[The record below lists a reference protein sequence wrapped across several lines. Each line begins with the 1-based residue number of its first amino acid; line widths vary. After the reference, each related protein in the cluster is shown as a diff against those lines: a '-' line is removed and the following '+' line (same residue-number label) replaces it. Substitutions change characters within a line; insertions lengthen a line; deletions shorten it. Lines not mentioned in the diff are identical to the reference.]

1 MVSKGL
7 KEMII
12 MKDIKTIILGLGACT
27 ALFSCSDFD
36 EVNTSPIT
44 ATIEYV
50 KPQFALNNSIA
61 QAKMDPGVSERIVV
75 YNWGSAAR
83 VIGEMSFLNVGRY
96 SDDYTSSYYYPCI
109 CNSIKNA
116 TLAIN
121 TADQQLASG
130 TATAHE
136 QKFFPNVKQFA
147 RIWRAYLISE
157 FTDNFG
163 PYAIEG
169 FMGENPV
176 FNSEKEVYAFI
187 LKELKEASE
196 AIDTSV
202 EAEGDEGSCDT
213 FGNNFN
219 ATKWKKL
226 ANSLRMRYAM
236 RLSVVDPATARSEFS
251 AAAEGL
257 NVITT
262 QDEIF
267 AVPENNGWDNLT
279 GVFTRS
285 FDDQVLSST
294 VANLLTNLGGVKVA
308 DMYPRLA
315 SNVKP
320 ANYLGI
326 RYNRHY
332 VANTDN
338 PTKQYWMD
346 GIPENLDPRA
356 LKIFCLPDDAEAEN
370 YIDKYLDKSAKD
382 FALLAVDE
390 SGKPIPSAEKQDRI
404 AIDATKCWNG
414 YPAGTRATWSST
426 VSYNELVSNGY
437 GPGCTLPMLGSDYCS
452 GKARIYFAPWES
464 YFLLAE
470 AAEYGWI
477 SNITPKEAYELGIR
491 SSFEYFGV
499 SEYADQYI
507 NSTTRN
513 RLGTSVAFDDTVEP
527 TSEVMT
533 YRDGYTNTDQI
544 QEVVYNYP
552 TASKTL
558 YGKAMNDHLTKI
570 ITQKYIA
577 QMPYQV
583 LEIWND
589 HRRLG
594 LPFFEIPAN
603 ESDLIGSD
611 MVNVLKKDSWKNG
624 QQWDFY
630 PQRMRYPTT
639 LDNADPE
646 NYQKA
651 VELLGGSDVIITPLW
666 WSLGSNQK

>member
-1 MVSKGL
+1 
-7 KEMII
+7 

-27 ALFSCSDFD
+27 ALYSCSDFD

-96 SDDYTSSYYYPCI
+96 TDDYTSSYYYPCI

-121 TADQQLASG
+121 TADQQLTSG

-169 FMGENPV
+169 FLGENPV

-279 GVFTRS
+279 GVFTRP

-370 YIDKYLDKSAKD
+370 YIDRYLDKSAND

-630 PQRMRYPTT
+630 PQRMRYPAT

>member
-1 MVSKGL
+1 
-7 KEMII
+7 

-477 SNITPKEAYELGIR
+477 SNITPKKAYELGIR

>member
-1 MVSKGL
+1 
-7 KEMII
+7 

-611 MVNVLKKDSWKNG
+611 MVNVLKKI
-624 QQWDFY
+624 
-630 PQRMRYPTT
+630 
-639 LDNADPE
+639 
-646 NYQKA
+646 
-651 VELLGGSDVIITPLW
+651 LGKMVNSGISILNV
-666 WSLGSNQK
+666 

>member
-1 MVSKGL
+1 
-7 KEMII
+7 
-12 MKDIKTIILGLGACT
+12 
-27 ALFSCSDFD
+27 
-36 EVNTSPIT
+36 
-44 ATIEYV
+44 
-50 KPQFALNNSIA
+50 
-61 QAKMDPGVSERIVV
+61 
-75 YNWGSAAR
+75 
-83 VIGEMSFLNVGRY
+83 
-96 SDDYTSSYYYPCI
+96 
-109 CNSIKNA
+109 
-116 TLAIN
+116 
-121 TADQQLASG
+121 
-130 TATAHE
+130 
-136 QKFFPNVKQFA
+136 
-147 RIWRAYLISE
+147 
-157 FTDNFG
+157 
-163 PYAIEG
+163 
-169 FMGENPV
+169 MGENPV

-452 GKARIYFAPWES
+452 GKARIYFAPWEVIS
-464 YFLLAE
+464 CWLKLLNMV
-470 AAEYGWI
+470 GFQI
-477 SNITPKEAYELGIR
+477 LHPKKLM
-491 SSFEYFGV
+491 S
-499 SEYADQYI
+499 
-507 NSTTRN
+507 
-513 RLGTSVAFDDTVEP
+513 
-527 TSEVMT
+527 
-533 YRDGYTNTDQI
+533 
-544 QEVVYNYP
+544 
-552 TASKTL
+552 
-558 YGKAMNDHLTKI
+558 
-570 ITQKYIA
+570 
-577 QMPYQV
+577 
-583 LEIWND
+583 
-589 HRRLG
+589 
-594 LPFFEIPAN
+594 
-603 ESDLIGSD
+603 
-611 MVNVLKKDSWKNG
+611 
-624 QQWDFY
+624 
-630 PQRMRYPTT
+630 
-639 LDNADPE
+639 
-646 NYQKA
+646 
-651 VELLGGSDVIITPLW
+651 
-666 WSLGSNQK
+666 

>member
-1 MVSKGL
+1 
-7 KEMII
+7 

-346 GIPENLDPRA
+346 GIPENLDPRG

>member
-1 MVSKGL
+1 
-7 KEMII
+7 

-533 YRDGYTNTDQI
+533 YRDGYTNTDQV

>member
-1 MVSKGL
+1 
-7 KEMII
+7 

-346 GIPENLDPRA
+346 GIPGNLDPRA

>member
-1 MVSKGL
+1 
-7 KEMII
+7 

-390 SGKPIPSAEKQDRI
+390 NGNPIPSAEKQDRI

-499 SEYADQYI
+499 SEYADEYI
-507 NSTTRN
+507 NSTNRN

>member
-1 MVSKGL
+1 
-7 KEMII
+7 

-666 WSLGSNQK
+666 WSLGGNQK

>member
-1 MVSKGL
+1 
-7 KEMII
+7 

-603 ESDLIGSD
+603 ESVLIGSD

>member
-1 MVSKGL
+1 
-7 KEMII
+7 

-27 ALFSCSDFD
+27 VLFSCSDFN

-50 KPQFALNNSIA
+50 KPQYALNNSIA
-61 QAKMDPGVSERIVV
+61 HAKMDPGVAERIVV

-96 SDDYTSSYYYPCI
+96 NDEFTSAYYYPCI
-109 CNSIKNA
+109 SSSIKNA

-121 TADQQLASG
+121 TADQQVASG
-130 TATAHE
+130 IATAPE
-136 QKFFPNVKQFA
+136 KKFFPNVKQFA

-169 FMGENPV
+169 FLGENPE
-176 FNSEKEVYAFI
+176 FNSEKDVYAFI

-202 EAEGDEGSCDT
+202 EANGDERACDT
-213 FGNNFN
+213 FGQEFN
-219 ATKWKKL
+219 PNKWQKL

-236 RLSVVDPATARSEFS
+236 RLSVVDPVTAEKEFREAS
-251 AAAEGL
+251 EGL
-257 NVITT
+257 NVIKA

-267 AVPENNGWDNLT
+267 AVSENNGWDDLS

-294 VANLLTNLGGVKVA
+294 VANLLTNLGDVKVA

-315 SNVKP
+315 SNVKD

-326 RYNRHY
+326 YYNRHY

-338 PTKQYWMD
+338 PTKQYWLD

-356 LKIFCLPDDAEAEN
+356 LKIFCLPDDVDAEN
-370 YIDKYLDKSAKD
+370 YIDKYSSKSAKD
-382 FALLAVDE
+382 FALLAVKDE
-390 SGKPIPSAEKQDRI
+390 KDEKGKWKPELGADGQQIKI
-404 AIDATKCWNG
+404 KIDATKCWNG
-414 YPAGTRATWSST
+414 YPAGTRAIWSDI
-426 VSYNELVSNGY
+426 VSNNELLSNEF
-437 GPGCTLPMLGSDYCS
+437 GPGCTLPMLGSDYCN

-477 SNITPKEAYELGIR
+477 SNISAKEAYEAGIR

-499 SEYADQYI
+499 SEYVEQYI
-507 NSTTRN
+507 NSRN
-513 RLGTSVAFDDTVEP
+513 YNRVGTSVAFDHTTEP
-527 TSEVMT
+527 SSFKAT
-533 YRDGYTNTDQI
+533 YVDGYTKETKEI
-544 QEVVYNYP
+544 QYQYP
-552 TASKTL
+552 VASKTL
-558 YGKAMNDHLTKI
+558 YGRALNDHLAKI

-611 MVNVLKKDSWKNG
+611 MVNVLKKDSWKDG
-624 QQWDFY
+624 QKWDFY

-639 LDNADPE
+639 LDNADPD

-666 WSLGSNQK
+666 WSAFKNNK

>member
-1 MVSKGL
+1 
-7 KEMII
+7 

-294 VANLLTNLGGVKVA
+294 VANLFTNLGGVKVA

>member
-1 MVSKGL
+1 
-7 KEMII
+7 

-356 LKIFCLPDDAEAEN
+356 LKIFCLPYDAEAEN

>member
-1 MVSKGL
+1 
-7 KEMII
+7 

-130 TATAHE
+130 TATAPE

>member
-1 MVSKGL
+1 
-7 KEMII
+7 

>member
-1 MVSKGL
+1 
-7 KEMII
+7 

-75 YNWGSAAR
+75 NNWGSAAR

>member
-1 MVSKGL
+1 
-7 KEMII
+7 

-36 EVNTSPIT
+36 EVNTIPIT

-666 WSLGSNQK
+666 WSLGGNQK

>member
-1 MVSKGL
+1 
-7 KEMII
+7 

-279 GVFTRS
+279 GVFTRP

>member
-1 MVSKGL
+1 
-7 KEMII
+7 

-75 YNWGSAAR
+75 CNWGSAAR

>member
-1 MVSKGL
+1 
-7 KEMII
+7 

-315 SNVKP
+315 SNVKL

>member
-1 MVSKGL
+1 
-7 KEMII
+7 

-477 SNITPKEAYELGIR
+477 SSITPKEAYELGIR

>member
-1 MVSKGL
+1 
-7 KEMII
+7 

-262 QDEIF
+262 QNEIF

>member
-1 MVSKGL
+1 
-7 KEMII
+7 

-285 FDDQVLSST
+285 FRDQVLSST

-426 VSYNELVSNGY
+426 VSYNELVSNDY
-437 GPGCTLPMLGSDYCS
+437 GPDCTLPMLGSDYCS

>member
-1 MVSKGL
+1 
-7 KEMII
+7 

-390 SGKPIPSAEKQDRI
+390 NGNPIPSAEKQDRI

-611 MVNVLKKDSWKNG
+611 MVNVLKKDSWKNA

>member
-1 MVSKGL
+1 M
-7 KEMII
+7 
-12 MKDIKTIILGLGACT
+12 A
-27 ALFSCSDFD
+27 
-36 EVNTSPIT
+36 
-44 ATIEYV
+44 
-50 KPQFALNNSIA
+50 
-61 QAKMDPGVSERIVV
+61 
-75 YNWGSAAR
+75 
-83 VIGEMSFLNVGRY
+83 
-96 SDDYTSSYYYPCI
+96 
-109 CNSIKNA
+109 
-116 TLAIN
+116 
-121 TADQQLASG
+121 
-130 TATAHE
+130 
-136 QKFFPNVKQFA
+136 
-147 RIWRAYLISE
+147 
-157 FTDNFG
+157 
-163 PYAIEG
+163 
-169 FMGENPV
+169 
-176 FNSEKEVYAFI
+176 
-187 LKELKEASE
+187 
-196 AIDTSV
+196 
-202 EAEGDEGSCDT
+202 
-213 FGNNFN
+213 
-219 ATKWKKL
+219 KL

-236 RLSVVDPATARSEFS
+236 RLSVVDPVTAEKEFREAS
-251 AAAEGL
+251 EGL
-257 NVITT
+257 NVIKA

-294 VANLLTNLGGVKVA
+294 VANLLTNLGDVKVA

-315 SNVKP
+315 SNVKD

-326 RYNRHY
+326 YYNRHY

-338 PTKQYWMD
+338 PTKQYWLD

-356 LKIFCLPDDAEAEN
+356 LKIFCLPDDTEAEN

-382 FALLAVDE
+382 FALLAVDAE
-390 SGKPIPSAEKQDRI
+390 GKPILDDKKQQKRI
-404 AIDATKCWNG
+404 EIDATKCWNG

-437 GPGCTLPMLGSDYCS
+437 GPGCTLPMLGSDYCN

-477 SNITPKEAYELGIR
+477 SNISAKDAYEAGIR

-499 SEYADQYI
+499 SEYANKYI
-507 NSTTRN
+507 NSTNYN
-513 RLGTSVAFDDTVEP
+513 RVGTSVAFDHTTEP
-527 TSEVMT
+527 SSFKAT
-533 YRDGYTNTDQI
+533 YVDGYTKETKEI
-544 QEVVYNYP
+544 QYQYP
-552 TASKTL
+552 VASKTL
-558 YGKAMNDHLTKI
+558 YGKALNDHITKI
-570 ITQKYIA
+570 ITQKFIA

-611 MVNVLKKDSWKNG
+611 MVNVLKKDSWKDG
-624 QQWDFY
+624 QKWDFY

-639 LDNADPE
+639 LDNADPD

-666 WSLGSNQK
+666 WSAFKNNK

>member
-1 MVSKGL
+1 
-7 KEMII
+7 

-83 VIGEMSFLNVGRY
+83 VIGEVSFLNVGRY

>member
-1 MVSKGL
+1 
-7 KEMII
+7 

-507 NSTTRN
+507 NSTTCN

>member
-1 MVSKGL
+1 
-7 KEMII
+7 
-12 MKDIKTIILGLGACT
+12 
-27 ALFSCSDFD
+27 
-36 EVNTSPIT
+36 
-44 ATIEYV
+44 
-50 KPQFALNNSIA
+50 
-61 QAKMDPGVSERIVV
+61 
-75 YNWGSAAR
+75 
-83 VIGEMSFLNVGRY
+83 
-96 SDDYTSSYYYPCI
+96 
-109 CNSIKNA
+109 
-116 TLAIN
+116 
-121 TADQQLASG
+121 
-130 TATAHE
+130 
-136 QKFFPNVKQFA
+136 
-147 RIWRAYLISE
+147 
-157 FTDNFG
+157 
-163 PYAIEG
+163 
-169 FMGENPV
+169 
-176 FNSEKEVYAFI
+176 
-187 LKELKEASE
+187 
-196 AIDTSV
+196 
-202 EAEGDEGSCDT
+202 
-213 FGNNFN
+213 
-219 ATKWKKL
+219 
-226 ANSLRMRYAM
+226 
-236 RLSVVDPATARSEFS
+236 
-251 AAAEGL
+251 
-257 NVITT
+257 
-262 QDEIF
+262 
-267 AVPENNGWDNLT
+267 
-279 GVFTRS
+279 
-285 FDDQVLSST
+285 
-294 VANLLTNLGGVKVA
+294 
-308 DMYPRLA
+308 
-315 SNVKP
+315 
-320 ANYLGI
+320 
-326 RYNRHY
+326 
-332 VANTDN
+332 
-338 PTKQYWMD
+338 
-346 GIPENLDPRA
+346 
-356 LKIFCLPDDAEAEN
+356 
-370 YIDKYLDKSAKD
+370 LDKSAKD

>member
-1 MVSKGL
+1 
-7 KEMII
+7 

-315 SNVKP
+315 SNVKL

-544 QEVVYNYP
+544 QKVVYNYP

>member
-1 MVSKGL
+1 
-7 KEMII
+7 

-75 YNWGSAAR
+75 YNWCSAAR

>member
-1 MVSKGL
+1 
-7 KEMII
+7 

-646 NYQKA
+646 NYQKT

>member
-1 MVSKGL
+1 
-7 KEMII
+7 

-630 PQRMRYPTT
+630 PQRMRYPTA

>member
-1 MVSKGL
+1 
-7 KEMII
+7 

-27 ALFSCSDFD
+27 ALYSCSDFD

-96 SDDYTSSYYYPCI
+96 TDDYTSSYYYPCI

-121 TADQQLASG
+121 TADQQLTSG

-169 FMGENPV
+169 FLGENPV

-279 GVFTRS
+279 GVFTRP

-370 YIDKYLDKSAKD
+370 YIDRYLDKSAKD

-630 PQRMRYPTT
+630 PQRMRYPAT

>member
-1 MVSKGL
+1 
-7 KEMII
+7 

-356 LKIFCLPDDAEAEN
+356 LKIFCLPDDAE
-370 YIDKYLDKSAKD
+370 YY
-382 FALLAVDE
+382 
-390 SGKPIPSAEKQDRI
+390 G
-404 AIDATKCWNG
+404 G
-414 YPAGTRATWSST
+414 Y
-426 VSYNELVSNGY
+426 E
-437 GPGCTLPMLGSDYCS
+437 
-452 GKARIYFAPWES
+452 
-464 YFLLAE
+464 
-470 AAEYGWI
+470 
-477 SNITPKEAYELGIR
+477 
-491 SSFEYFGV
+491 
-499 SEYADQYI
+499 
-507 NSTTRN
+507 
-513 RLGTSVAFDDTVEP
+513 
-527 TSEVMT
+527 
-533 YRDGYTNTDQI
+533 
-544 QEVVYNYP
+544 
-552 TASKTL
+552 
-558 YGKAMNDHLTKI
+558 
-570 ITQKYIA
+570 
-577 QMPYQV
+577 
-583 LEIWND
+583 
-589 HRRLG
+589 
-594 LPFFEIPAN
+594 
-603 ESDLIGSD
+603 
-611 MVNVLKKDSWKNG
+611 
-624 QQWDFY
+624 
-630 PQRMRYPTT
+630 RMRYFTNNP
-639 LDNADPE
+639 LE
-646 NYQKA
+646 RLMMQKPKIILINIWINRLKI
-651 VELLGGSDVIITPLW
+651 LLC
-666 WSLGSNQK
+666 

>member
-1 MVSKGL
+1 
-7 KEMII
+7 

-61 QAKMDPGVSERIVV
+61 QAKMEPGVSERIVV

>member
-1 MVSKGL
+1 LVSKGL